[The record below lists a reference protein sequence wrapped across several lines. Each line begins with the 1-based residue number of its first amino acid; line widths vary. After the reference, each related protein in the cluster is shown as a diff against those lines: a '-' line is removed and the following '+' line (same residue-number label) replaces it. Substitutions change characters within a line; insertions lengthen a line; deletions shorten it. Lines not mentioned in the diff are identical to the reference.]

1 MKKIASILLS
11 GCGILD
17 GSNPYEVVLFS
28 ELLESYNFEVVFAS
42 LSKYQL
48 NTVNHLT
55 LKQQKS
61 SKRNILF
68 ESARISNGKIFNLK
82 DLSPKL
88 PSVCILVGGQG
99 IIKNFIDIEGNP
111 LKEVRRFI
119 TEFHKNQGV
128 IIAVSLGVSLLS
140 SIFKEYN
147 FDFDLLNIK
156 SGNYLVNKEKRFIV
170 SPGSIATSSLS
181 ILRKEFES
189 DVKEALDI
197 FP

>member
-189 DVKEALDI
+189 DVKEAL
-197 FP
+197 